1 MVTWGK
7 PVKAIGN
14 LAKTLHTKNVILRRG
29 GSPPSTPAFPPW
41 GCVCV
46 RWRACARVCMHGC
59 ACVGVCVCELSSAC
73 ACARVLRV
81 CYPWESIG
89 KRRESIAARW
99 LAGLRSM
106 LAFFCSLVN
115 SLACH
120 LSAYGY
126 LLAIHLITC
135 GVYDALCYPLAIH
148 MLTLAI
154 MLLSSCYPI
163 DLRSIALAS
172 LRSIAT
178 IGNVS

>member
-1 MVTWGK
+1 
-7 PVKAIGN
+7 
-14 LAKTLHTKNVILRRG
+14 
-29 GSPPSTPAFPPW
+29 
-41 GCVCV
+41 
-46 RWRACARVCMHGC
+46 
-59 ACVGVCVCELSSAC
+59 
-73 ACARVLRV
+73 
-81 CYPWESIG
+81 
-89 KRRESIAARW
+89 
-99 LAGLRSM
+99 
-106 LAFFCSLVN
+106 SLVN